1 MLQRL
6 WHVSEDLFAQALE
19 MELEIDRRLCLHK
32 HLPKHLEIQHGV
44 FAWSA
49 TRIFLVDALNEA
61 ERDRSNKSFY
71 DLLER
76 DSLQVYIR
84 NFDSFFPSIQT
95 TMANYCAQPW
105 SCKSH

>member
-1 MLQRL
+1 
-6 WHVSEDLFAQALE
+6 

-32 HLPKHLEIQHGV
+32 HVPKHLEIQHGV

-61 ERDRSNKSFY
+61 ERDCSNKSFY

-84 NFDSFFPSIQT
+84 NFDSFSFYLRWPTIVHNHGRAKATSV
-95 TMANYCAQPW
+95 PP
-105 SCKSH
+105 K